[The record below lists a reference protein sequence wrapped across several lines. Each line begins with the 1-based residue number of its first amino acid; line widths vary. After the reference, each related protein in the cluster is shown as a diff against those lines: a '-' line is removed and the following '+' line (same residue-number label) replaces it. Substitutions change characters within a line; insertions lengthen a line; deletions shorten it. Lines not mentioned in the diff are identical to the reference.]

1 MIETEIRVPTRDGEM
16 RTFVVHPSEGGPFPV
31 TFLYMDGIGYREQIR
46 ANARRFAA
54 PGYLVVAPD
63 LFYRSGEEITVDF
76 SKLAGGGMDSLEGRR
91 FMEVVAAV
99 TPERVEQDTAA
110 ALDVVASHSAADTR
124 SLVCVG
130 YCMGARVALHIAAS
144 RDDIRAAAG
153 IHPGALVTGKPDS
166 PHHDLTSV
174 SGEIYIAFA
183 EQDRTAT
190 PESIDAFRAAMLE
203 AGVRG
208 TVERVPGT
216 AHGFAMA
223 DLPVYDHDACER
235 HFERTL
241 DLWHR
246 ALVQ

>member
-1 MIETEIRVPTRDGEM
+1 
-16 RTFVVHPSEGGPFPV
+16 
-31 TFLYMDGIGYREQIR
+31 
-46 ANARRFAA
+46 
-54 PGYLVVAPD
+54 VAPD

-153 IHPGALVTGKPDS
+153 IHPGALVTGKPVR
-166 PHHDLTSV
+166 HTTTSQ
-174 SGEIYIAFA
+174 A
-183 EQDRTAT
+183 
-190 PESIDAFRAAMLE
+190 
-203 AGVRG
+203 
-208 TVERVPGT
+208 
-216 AHGFAMA
+216 
-223 DLPVYDHDACER
+223 
-235 HFERTL
+235 
-241 DLWHR
+241 
-246 ALVQ
+246 